1 MAKSKVNTYED
12 EIPNFK
18 ERGTLT
24 QQLKTEIDP
33 KKFLKKLIKNDI
45 KVHAKNDSQ
54 KQLINSIK
62 NNEIII
68 VKGKPGS
75 GKTYIAVAYALS
87 LLLKEETPYTK
98 INIYKSV
105 TPQKG
110 EEVGFI
116 KGTLLEKI
124 EPYMESYYTNIEK
137 LIGEE
142 NLNILIE
149 NKIIKPAPLTFTRG
163 ITIDNTIMILDESQN
178 VNMNKIKTLMTRI
191 GENSKLII
199 LGDVNQIDLVNKS
212 ESSLKNIVEM
222 FKGLDKF
229 SVIEMNPN
237 DVSIRNPLI
246 DIIES
251 KFDEYDKKMEDNN
264 LKKHKKTE

>member
-1 MAKSKVNTYED
+1 MAKIKNKVNSYED
-12 EIPNFK
+12 EIPPFK
-18 ERGTLT
+18 ERGTLIS
-24 QQLKTEIDP
+24 QPKIEIDP

-45 KVHAKNDSQ
+45 KVHAKNESQ
-54 KQLINSIK
+54 KHLINSIK

-87 LLLKEETPYTK
+87 LLLKEDTPYNK
-98 INIYKSV
+98 INLYKSV
-105 TPQKG
+105 APQKG

-116 KGTLLEKI
+116 KGSLLEKI
-124 EPYMESYYTNIEK
+124 APYMESFYINIEK

-142 NLNILIE
+142 NLNLLIE
-149 NKIIKPAPLTFTRG
+149 NKIIRPNPLTFCRG

-178 VNMNKIKTLMTRI
+178 VEMNKIKTLMTRI

-199 LGDVNQIDLVNKS
+199 LGDVKQVDLVNKS
-212 ESSLKNIVEM
+212 ESSLKNIIEM
-222 FKGLDKF
+222 FKNTDKI

-237 DVSIRNPLI
+237 DVSVRNPLI
-246 DIIES
+246 DVIEA
-251 KFDEYDKKMEDNN
+251 KFDEFDKENN
-264 LKKHKKTE
+264 EKRNKKQND